1 MKIIYE
7 KKIIFQGCRIFLQV
21 VLQSEEDSEH
31 YTLRSLEVAIP
42 ILQDLYFGLNI
53 FLHQTKVYPTIIAS
67 LDLCQLITVSSIMV
81 KVAHGEESP
90 REILQIQV

>member
-67 LDLCQLITVSSIMV
+67 LDLCKLITVSCNAIFYY
-81 KVAHGEESP
+81 G
-90 REILQIQV
+90 